1 MTKVLILG
9 ANGRIARVATKLFLE
24 RTDAQLTLYLRKAN
38 RLRLTDANSRIRVVE
53 GDVLDRHA
61 LKAAM
66 EGQDIVYANLAGQ
79 LEQQARAIVEAM
91 DQAGIKRLI
100 FISSMGIY
108 DEVPGERHGSILDPY
123 RRSAEIIEASDLDY
137 TLIRPAWLDDRDEI
151 AYGTT
156 RKGESFANK
165 DATVSRKSVVDLVVT
180 LATTPGL
187 EIRGSL
193 GVHNA

>member
-1 MTKVLILG
+1 MRHQSLT
-9 ANGRIARVATKLFLE
+9 E
-24 RTDAQLTLYLRKAN
+24 RTP
-38 RLRLTDANSRIRVVE
+38 
-53 GDVLDRHA
+53 DRNCLSQCH
-61 LKAAM
+61 
-66 EGQDIVYANLAGQ
+66 
-79 LEQQARAIVEAM
+79 
-91 DQAGIKRLI
+91 
-100 FISSMGIY
+100 S
-108 DEVPGERHGSILDPY
+108 
-123 RRSAEIIEASDLDY
+123 DY